1 MLRYAFQTAVRPIRD
16 QRGVALPLALL
27 GLISVSLLV
36 TTALVTSSTELAI
49 SNAHQDAT
57 QALYV
62 AEGGLQTYV
71 ATNGPALMADTG
83 AAFVYQPPSGDA
95 AEEVTVT
102 VSYLG
107 QQIRQDQSLLRV
119 FSVQATPVRGGGR
132 RVSTLVKQI
141 FPPANPLNT
150 NITSALTLG
159 GNLDV
164 DGNSFTVNGR
174 VTSNL
179 CDGASVE
186 AARIAVDSD
195 INANNPSHMDNFLG
209 KDGTKGW
216 DAIERTSLTRDELA
230 RDVMGGKTLDE
241 LIELVPE
248 SHRWGPRYP
257 LDGQVRTWDGVV
269 DTLPGAEKVAV
280 VDANGGTVLVEGGK
294 GVLIVV
300 NGNIEMKGDARF
312 DGIIIV
318 EGSFWLHGT
327 PQVVGALVSLARDVE
342 NRIDLNTEAEI
353 DGHVTVQYD
362 RCQIDAAEDG
372 FGQLAQP
379 FLTPTVAGTF
389 AWMEMTR

>member
-1 MLRYAFQTAVRPIRD
+1 MLRSALRTMVRPIRD

-62 AEGGLQTYV
+62 AEGGLQAYV
-71 ATNGPALMADTG
+71 ATSGPALMADTG

-95 AEEVTVT
+95 AEGVTVV

-107 QQIRQDQSLLRV
+107 QQTRQDQSLLRV
-119 FSVQATPVRGGGR
+119 FSVQATPVQGGGR
-132 RVSTLVKQI
+132 SVSTLVKQI
-141 FPPANPLNT
+141 IPPPQPLTT

-159 GNLDV
+159 GDLDV

-179 CDGASVE
+179 CNGASVD

-195 INANNPSHMDNFLG
+195 INANNDSHMNNFLG
-209 KDGTKGW
+209 KDGTTGW
-216 DAIERTSLTRDELA
+216 AAIERTSLTRDELA

-241 LIELVPE
+241 LIAMVPE
-248 SHRWGPRYP
+248 SHRWGPRFAG
-257 LDGQVRTWDGVV
+257 DGPVRTWDGVV
-269 DTLPGAEKVAV
+269 DTLPAPEKVAV

-300 NGNIEMKGDARF
+300 NGNIEMKGSARF

-327 PQVVGALVSLARDVE
+327 PQVVGALVSLSRDVQ

-362 RCQIDAAEDG
+362 KCQIDSAENG
-372 FGQLAQP
+372 FGQLTQP

-389 AWMEMTR
+389 AWLEMTR